1 MVADKHDQRHIQ
13 GVIKMAFRLP
23 GQLSTAL
30 QDNKVAA
37 FVTSLAQDTAASVPS
52 FLRAGAAAVAKV
64 MPSTPTSS
72 SSNSSNSS
80 ARDGKPAGG
89 DGGRS

>member
-37 FVTSLAQDTAASVPS
+37 FVTSLGQDTAASVPS

-64 MPSTPTSS
+64 MPSPPTSS
-72 SSNSSNSS
+72 SSSSSSSNSS
-80 ARDGKPAGG
+80 ARDGKSVG
-89 DGGRS
+89 GGRS